1 MLWQNGN
8 CVAQGVLW
16 KKEDSMSTMVRAW
29 GRFQTAVASESMLPF
44 ALGANLALLAGVE
57 WMHGIPAWLKAGA
70 ALFLVF

>member
-1 MLWQNGN
+1 
-8 CVAQGVLW
+8 
-16 KKEDSMSTMVRAW
+16 MSTMVRAW